1 MTFRLP
7 LVALMLWLACA
18 ATPVFAQT
26 GKGKADDWLV
36 SKTPPEKQAP
46 PRMIS
51 AAESDTPAPGPP
63 AMPETRNERKKP
75 PTPEYLVGKVVWG
88 QAATIRDESV
98 QDWNLAARDCEQLLA
113 GGKLLGLPFHWG
125 PVKLAEF
132 DFDPTRLPALL
143 ISGVRPLR
151 FSPQQIERLR
161 EYVLEGGMV
170 VIDSVY
176 GSPYFEESA
185 ESLCNELFPESRLR
199 SLPADHPLYHMA
211 VDVEKVQYDCGPT
224 DQRPRLEG
232 VYVGSRVGVLLS
244 RQGLGCGWHGDLA
257 VFPELKKRGLSPQAY
272 AVQSAKDIGLN
283 LAAYIVGYGPAGQIE
298 GEPELFG
305 LIDQKDPTAEFVFTQ
320 LVHGGAWN
328 VHPNASRN
336 LLLRL
341 KAKSAIPVNVKRIP
355 IDLEKEDPPEA
366 PFLFLSG
373 LAEFSVSPEARA
385 KLRGFLD
392 AGGLLV
398 VNNGLGLTTFRQAF
412 ERELAELLPG
422 VRLAPLPADHPV
434 FSALVPIRNVEY
446 TPALAAAAGREL
458 GGRPLLLGVEVNGEL
473 KVIFSPYDMEGG
485 WNDCDYPLSRG
496 YEPASAFALGMN
508 IITYAMTR

>member
-7 LVALMLWLACA
+7 LAALMLWLACA
-18 ATPVFAQT
+18 ATTAFAQA

-63 AMPETRNERKKP
+63 GMPETRNERKKP
-75 PTPEYLVGKVVWG
+75 PSPEYLVGKVVWG
-88 QAATIRDESV
+88 QAATIGDESV

-125 PVKLAEF
+125 PVKLADF
-132 DFDPTRLPALL
+132 DFDPARLPALL

-151 FSPQQIERLR
+151 FSPQQVERLR
-161 EYVLEGGMV
+161 EYVLEGGMI

-185 ESLCNELFPESRLR
+185 VALCDELLPQSRLR
-199 SLPADHPLYHMA
+199 PLPADHPLYHME
-211 VDVEKVQYDCGPT
+211 VDVEKVQYACGPT

-341 KAKSAIPVNVKRIP
+341 KAKSAIPVNVKRVP
-355 IDLEKEDPPEA
+355 VDLEKDDPPEA

-373 LAEFSVSPEARA
+373 LDDFSLSPEARA

-398 VNNGLGLTTFRQAF
+398 VNNGLGLATFQRAF
-412 ERELAELLPG
+412 ERELGELLPG
-422 VRLAPLPADHPV
+422 ARLAPLPADHPV
-434 FSALVPIRNVEY
+434 FSALVPIRGVEY
-446 TPALAAAAGREL
+446 TPALAATAGAEL
-458 GGRPLLLGVEVNGEL
+458 GGRPLLLGVESDGEL

-485 WNDCDYPLSRG
+485 WNDCDYPLSKG